1 PESETNQPPSNQKP
15 SPAMASGGSQAPTWD
30 RIVLGLSVIINIALL
45 AFLFRKKI
53 SHQPKKPKNWSKTI

>member
-1 PESETNQPPSNQKP
+1 
-15 SPAMASGGSQAPTWD
+15 MASGGSQAPTWD